1 MDLEDKHVSRKRSAC
16 VTHPELAQHFLD
28 GLDKDEVDDF
38 KDIKKSICPKSMLK
52 RKWSELQ
59 EKAKQDLADTCCGR
73 SFFNCGL
80 CFFLISV
87 CCVCVC
93 LLILLFWLHVI
104 M

>member
-59 EKAKQDLADTCCGR
+59 EKAKEDLADTCCGR

-80 CFFLISV
+80 CFF
-87 CCVCVC
+87 
-93 LLILLFWLHVI
+93 
-104 M
+104 